1 MGLIM
6 KFFATLICVI
16 ALIGNVFG
24 ALPSYNNFNTNDF
37 TTTNLIAGQISIR
50 TIPKATSW
58 IPITGYEVWY
68 EPFTGGD
75 NTAGLTGALG
85 WSPSGSGTLNFSNS
99 VNHFGT
105 VALTISTTAGLVYQL
120 FNGDTV
126 QTRPSI
132 PPLDATV
139 GWTNRIIWR
148 IANTNL
154 LRAYLVLQDGAFVQ
168 GGIEPTN
175 CIGFAVVTT
184 NANQIMG
191 FTSGGA
197 VGNFSTTNLGAIV
210 DAQWQTNEVWSTTAG
225 VISFNMNGG
234 PEATLSANIPT
245 RSLTP
250 TMGMIRNSVSAAAST
265 LEIDEWTL
273 IWTRQ
278 P

>member
-1 MGLIM
+1 M
-6 KFFATLICVI
+6 KFLATLICI
-16 ALIGNVFG
+16 LAIIGNAFC
-24 ALPSYNNFNTNDF
+24 ALPSYSNFNTNDF
-37 TTTNLIAGQISIR
+37 STNTVIDNQISVR
-50 TIPKATSW
+50 TIQAATSW
-58 IPITGYEVWY
+58 LPITGYELWY

-75 NTAGLTGALG
+75 NTSALIGALG
-85 WSPSGSGTLNFSNS
+85 WALSGSFTCNFSNS
-99 VNHFGT
+99 ANHFGT
-105 VALTISTTAGLVYQL
+105 VALTLSTTAGLTGTM
-120 FNGDTV
+120 FNGDQV
-126 QTRPSI
+126 QTRPSV
-132 PPLDATV
+132 PPLDNTT

-154 LRAYLVLQDGAFVQ
+154 LRAYLVFQDGAFVQ

-175 CIGFAVVTT
+175 CIGLAVVTT

-210 DAQWQTNEVWSTTAG
+210 DAQWQTNEIWCTTAG

-234 PEATLSANIPT
+234 AEATLSANIPT

-250 TMGMIRNSVSAAAST
+250 AMGLVRPSLSAAAST

-278 P
+278 